1 MFCVSLRRA
10 GLEEDIQHS
19 QDLSGGAGPRWLSMS
34 DHRVEPAVL
43 SQANLRLRHSL
54 IQAMGGVLSLLS
66 V

>member
-1 MFCVSLRRA
+1 MFCVSLWRA

-19 QDLSGGAGPRWLSMS
+19 QDSSGGAGPRWLSIS
-34 DHRVEPAVL
+34 DHSIEPAVL
-43 SQANLRLRHSL
+43 SEANLRLRHSL